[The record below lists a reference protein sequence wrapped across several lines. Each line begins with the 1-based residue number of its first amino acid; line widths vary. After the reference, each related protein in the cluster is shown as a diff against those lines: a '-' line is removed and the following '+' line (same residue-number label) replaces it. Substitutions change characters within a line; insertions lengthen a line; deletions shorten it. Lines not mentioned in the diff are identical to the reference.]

1 MVKLDESTDYLL
13 ESGETTGFLKHMPG
27 CGQVEEDCPEDDPQ
41 PWFSE
46 KLDWWF
52 AVDGTSGPGL
62 EFYERRIIGVV
73 GTQSE
78 RDEIETPGGKLPY
91 RGPR

>member
-27 CGQVEEDCPEDDPQ
+27 CGQVEGDCPEDDPQ